1 MTTRLYLL
9 CLLVATPALARP
21 GDGVK
26 EEDLVTKSEI
36 RDSAAAGALLPWTIA
51 ARHVRQG
58 ILVNTYAGWDAAKR
72 VPLLTGSLDATLIER
87 VTLRASASNPGM
99 SDQLRSSV
107 GLLFDVA
114 REDDAGL
121 DIAFGGDYELTGWN
135 HNPALVTRV
144 AAGSTAGQMRL
155 QANAGFGLA
164 TDGSSER
171 YGDLRL
177 SGVHPIA
184 EGFYAGVDSRARVDL
199 ERGGEEPNGELDW
212 DMQAGPVATLAVG
225 RWSVSA
231 TGGVSAWK
239 LRSRDEAKVG
249 ALGALGAGAVF

>member
-1 MTTRLYLL
+1 MKTRL
-9 CLLVATPALARP
+9 CLLGLLVTTPALAKP

-36 RDSAAAGALLPWTIA
+36 RESAAAGELMPWTIA
-51 ARHVRQG
+51 ARHIRQG
-58 ILVNTYAGWDAAKR
+58 ILVNTYAGWDSAKR
-72 VPLLTGSLDATLIER
+72 VPFLTGTLDATLIER

-99 SDQLRSSV
+99 SDQLQPSV
-107 GLLFDVA
+107 GLLFDLA
-114 REDDAGL
+114 REDSAGV
-121 DIAFGGDYELTGWN
+121 DIAVGGDYELTGWN
-135 HNPALVTRV
+135 HNSALVTRV

-164 TDGSSER
+164 TNGSSER

-177 SGVHPIA
+177 SGLHPVA
-184 EGFYAGVDSRARVDL
+184 EGVYAGVDSRARVDL

-249 ALGALGAGAVF
+249 AIGALGLGAVF